1 MLSFIIGFLIGS
13 FAGITLICLVQVAK
27 SGDEIESNVE
37 EIDYT
42 TIYLSGFYNGE
53 DKWKDKI
60 KSKKEELRKEYE
72 NCRREDT
79 FKKAK
84 ILYQRNIL
92 EEVLEEGCNNTQ

>member
-1 MLSFIIGFLIGS
+1 MLSFIIGFFIGAFS
-13 FAGITLICLVQVAK
+13 GITLICLVQVAK

-60 KSKKEELRKEYE
+60 KNRLSELREE
-72 NCRREDT
+72 
-79 FKKAK
+79 KKSQSEVLAK
-84 ILYQRNIL
+84 INIEMIIKEFIRLL
-92 EEVLEEGCNNTQ
+92 EAN

>member
-1 MLSFIIGFLIGS
+1 MLSFIIGFFIGAFS
-13 FAGITLICLVQVAK
+13 GITLICLVQVAK

-60 KSKKEELRKEYE
+60 KNRLSELREE
-72 NCRREDT
+72 
-79 FKKAK
+79 KKSQSEVLAK
-84 ILYQRNIL
+84 INIEMIANELVRLL
-92 EEVLEEGCNNTQ
+92 EID